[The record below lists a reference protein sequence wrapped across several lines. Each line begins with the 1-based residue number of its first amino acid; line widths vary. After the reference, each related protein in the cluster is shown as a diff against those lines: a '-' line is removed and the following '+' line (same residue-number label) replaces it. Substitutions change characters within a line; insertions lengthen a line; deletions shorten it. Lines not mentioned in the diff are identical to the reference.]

1 MAKIN
6 QSLEKLF
13 EPVRQNTSLYNA
25 EDPNYKDAIM
35 TANIIWSSIAKS
47 MGEQNMDGKLCYN
60 LQ

>member
-1 MAKIN
+1 MVKIN

-13 EPVRQNTSLYNA
+13 ELVRQNTSLYNA

-35 TANIIWSSIAKS
+35 TANIWSSIAKS